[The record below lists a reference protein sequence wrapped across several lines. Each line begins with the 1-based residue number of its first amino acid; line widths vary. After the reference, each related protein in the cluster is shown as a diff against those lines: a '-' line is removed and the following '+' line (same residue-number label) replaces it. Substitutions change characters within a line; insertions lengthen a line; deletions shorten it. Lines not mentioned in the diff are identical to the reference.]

1 MYFIKLNNK
10 KITKSAFKSGFNSYE
25 NARSFLRKYLRSEK
39 IDFTGGFAKLGY
51 GITKV

>member
-1 MYFIKLNNK
+1 MYFITLNNR
-10 KITKSAFKSGFNSYE
+10 KITKAAFKAGFNSYE

-39 IDFTGGFAKLGY
+39 VDFVGGFAKLGY